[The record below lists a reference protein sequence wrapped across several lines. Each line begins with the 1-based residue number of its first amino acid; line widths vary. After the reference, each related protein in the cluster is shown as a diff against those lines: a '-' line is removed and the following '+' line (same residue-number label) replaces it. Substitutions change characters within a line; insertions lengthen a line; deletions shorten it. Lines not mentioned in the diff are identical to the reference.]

1 MVNRHFKK
9 ILVLSL
15 LSIAFN
21 TSANT
26 TDKDLLVQQCRDLSE
41 NIISLVSSQ
50 GKKTCMEKLADAS
63 AQIETAGEFIMDE
76 SNSSAR
82 QELDSAIF
90 SLQYAELNNC
100 NRYIQISHSKFAAQK
115 IKSSLGQCVH

>member
-1 MVNRHFKK
+1 MVNIHFKK

-15 LSIAFN
+15 FSVSFN
-21 TSANT
+21 TSAAH

-50 GKKTCMEKLADAS
+50 GKKSCVEKLADAS
-63 AQIETAGEFIMDE
+63 AQIETAGELIMDDI
-76 SNSSAR
+76 NSAAR

-90 SLQYAELNNC
+90 SLKFAELNNC
-100 NRYIQISHSKFAAQK
+100 NRYIQISHSKFEAQK
-115 IKSSLGQCVH
+115 IRSSL